1 MLKLLSLLIILSS
14 LLSSCD
20 SAVMSN
26 DKRLKANVQSSIA
39 QSSMAQS
46 SKFNGSKFNGQTS
59 IVILYDNDVHCA
71 VDGYPKL
78 VALRDAML
86 DSIEFVTTVSCGD
99 FSSGGVIAAASEGEL
114 VVDIMNK
121 VGYDVVTPGNHELD
135 YGMEQFFSL
144 ADALN
149 AKVVCANLKNLQ
161 TNEYPFPA
169 YHIVNYGDVDVAY
182 LGFTT
187 TSSGTV
193 MSLCDEN
200 ANPLYSF
207 MRDEFYDNAQMFIDE
222 ARSRGAEYVVALS
235 HLGDTKQIGDIPN
248 STSLIN
254 KTNGL
259 DAVIDGHDH
268 HVIEQRW
275 VMNKDGEPVLLTSS
289 GVSFENIGVLRI
301 APDGSLSS
309 RVINIKSDTS
319 LVDVPTRQF
328 VDSIKMNVEM
338 SGQKVIGYMDKDMDV
353 CDENGK
359 RMVRRQQIEI
369 GRFCSDAFREFTGA
383 DVALLNGGGIRTGLK
398 RGEVTVN
405 DILAV
410 MPFGNVVCTATM
422 TGQQLLDAMEFS
434 VSALPDESGAFLQAS
449 GLTYDVDASVP
460 SPVVMDED
468 HLFSYVGDGRR
479 RISNL
484 KIMNVNTGAYEDVDL
499 GKTYTIASFDYII
512 LEMGSSGILR
522 YAQIKHKYQETDLEV
537 MVSYLIRS

>member
-26 DKRLKANVQSSIA
+26 DKRQKANVQSSIA

-99 FSSGGVIAAASEGEL
+99 FSSGGVIAASSEGEL

-121 VGYDVVTPGNHELD
+121 VGYDVVTLGNHELD

-149 AKVVCANLKNLQ
+149 AKVVCANLKNVQ

-338 SGQKVIGYMDKDMDV
+338 S
-353 CDENGK
+353 
-359 RMVRRQQIEI
+359 
-369 GRFCSDAFREFTGA
+369 
-383 DVALLNGGGIRTGLK
+383 
-398 RGEVTVN
+398 
-405 DILAV
+405 
-410 MPFGNVVCTATM
+410 
-422 TGQQLLDAMEFS
+422 
-434 VSALPDESGAFLQAS
+434 
-449 GLTYDVDASVP
+449 
-460 SPVVMDED
+460 
-468 HLFSYVGDGRR
+468 
-479 RISNL
+479 
-484 KIMNVNTGAYEDVDL
+484 
-499 GKTYTIASFDYII
+499 
-512 LEMGSSGILR
+512 
-522 YAQIKHKYQETDLEV
+522 
-537 MVSYLIRS
+537 